1 MVVEVKVFAGGL
13 DLVLAGLFTVIDE
26 VFFLNVGLFTHN
38 FLRNRFKFSKRVLT
52 FDRLFLIGSNKIAHI
67 RFKILRTFFR

>member
-38 FLRNRFKFSKRVLT
+38 FFKESVQV
-52 FDRLFLIGSNKIAHI
+52 
-67 RFKILRTFFR
+67 FKASTYI